1 MENRQTHSARRLL
14 WRPPPY
20 RIPRVGLLFCLL
32 LFSSSLFFPAH
43 MVTAHGRMR
52 HRRLQ
57 PFLGGGRLPVVCAES
72 ALRLVE
78 IQQEQHLV
86 AQTLASGP
94 AFRLLAPWQPGRIV
108 TLLQPPLKT
117 RWLSIF

>member
-1 MENRQTHSARRLL
+1 MENRQTHSARCLL
-14 WRPPPY
+14 RRPPPY

-32 LFSSSLFFPAH
+32 LFSSSLFLPAH
-43 MVTAHGRMR
+43 LVTAHGRMR
-52 HRRLQ
+52 HCRLQ

-86 AQTLASGP
+86 AQTLVPRFAAG
-94 AFRLLAPWQPGRIV
+94 LLAAGR
-108 TLLQPPLKT
+108 TGRPLALL
-117 RWLSIF
+117 